1 VPIEDRRGEHGR
13 DIDIPPLGLPGTIHV
28 PPGPR
33 GVILIA
39 HAGGVGGFT
48 PLSLRIVEAFAAR
61 GLATVRFDLLTG
73 DERER
78 HALVFDTTILAERLV
93 GAVQFTRE
101 CSDLAPLPFGLFG
114 AGSGAG
120 AALIAATR
128 LADEVRALVCLGGRA
143 DLVGEA
149 LRRVQAPTLIILG
162 ESSHAT
168 IGLAQR
174 ALAQMRCEKALKI
187 VPGALHMFP
196 KPTAVDTVVAMAAQ
210 WFDWGLA
217 APSGSA

>member
-1 VPIEDRRGEHGR
+1 M
-13 DIDIPPLGLPGTIHV
+13 PPLGLPGTIQV

-33 GVILIA
+33 GAILIA
-39 HAGGVGGFT
+39 HAGGAGNFT
-48 PLSLRIVEAFAAR
+48 PLSLRIADAFAAR
-61 GLATVRFDLLTG
+61 GLASLRFDLLTG

-78 HALVFDTTILAERLV
+78 HALVFDPAVLAERLV
-93 GAVQFTRE
+93 NAVCFARE
-101 CSDLAPLPFGLFG
+101 CPDLAPLPLGVFG

-120 AALIAATR
+120 AALVAATR
-128 LADEVRALVCLGGRA
+128 LDDSVRALVCFGGRT

-149 LRRVQAPTLIILG
+149 LRRVRSPTLLILG
-162 ESSHAT
+162 EGNHAS

-187 VPGALHMFP
+187 VPGALQMFP
-196 KPTAVDTVVAMAAQ
+196 KPTAVDTVIAMAAQ

-217 APSGSA
+217 GPLK

>member
-1 VPIEDRRGEHGR
+1 VEDHPSGPGR
-13 DIDIPPLGLPGTIHV
+13 SVDIPPLGLPGTIEV

-33 GVILIA
+33 GAILIA
-39 HAGGVGGFT
+39 HAGGAGGFT
-48 PLSLRIVEAFAAR
+48 PLSLRIAEAFAAR
-61 GLATVRFDLLTG
+61 GLATLRFDLLTE

-78 HALVFDTTILAERLV
+78 HALVFDPTVLAERLV
-93 GAVQFTRE
+93 GAVCFARE
-101 CSDLAPLPFGLFG
+101 YPDLAPLPLGLFG
-114 AGSGAG
+114 AGAGAG

-128 LADEVRALVCLGGRA
+128 LDDGVRALVCFGGRA
-143 DLVGEA
+143 DLVGEP
-149 LRRVQAPTLIILG
+149 LRRVRSPTLLILG
-162 ESSHAT
+162 EGSHAS

-196 KPTAVDTVVAMAAQ
+196 KPTAVDTVIAMAAQ

-217 APSGSA
+217 GPSA